1 MLELTKEQCIELEK
15 RVREKLKG
23 AFDGPNPDVQEAIAQ
38 MAVTAVI
45 ATMREYER
53 MIEENPK
60 ASS

>member
-1 MLELTKEQCIELEK
+1 MIELTKDQCIELEK
-15 RVREKLKG
+15 LVREKLKG
-23 AFDGPNPDVQEAIAQ
+23 AFDGPKPDVQEAIAQ